1 MLQAIRERVTGI
13 VAIFVLGLLAVPFLF
28 FGLESYMQAVPQD
41 AVAVVGDEEIST
53 SEFQTSF
60 ARYRAQLRQ
69 RLGDQ
74 YNDVAANQPAARRE
88 HLESMIDQLLLR
100 QHARDL
106 GMRISDRAIADILA
120 DIEAFQIDGQF
131 NADAYRQ
138 ALGAIGET
146 PRSFELD
153 LRDDLLTQL
162 LPMALTDTAIV
173 TETEV
178 DRLISLQQQK
188 RSATLVEVSA
198 EPFRSEI
205 EIGQEDI
212 AEYYQGHL
220 DSFTSEERVRLGYVS
235 LQADE
240 LLEDATL
247 GEEELRQRY
256 EAARQRYLTPEARRA
271 SHILLAA
278 GDERSAEEAR
288 ALADALRERVREGES
303 FADLAAE
310 YSDDFVS
317 AEDGGALGWIEPDDM
332 VEPFEDALYAL
343 EEPGAISEPVETRFG
358 WHLIRLEEIRPPQ
371 GMSFEEARP
380 EILQEY
386 LERQRDELFIEMSER
401 MVDLVY
407 ADDTSLEP
415 LAEALGLEIRETDWL
430 TRAGHEQGVASHM
443 EVVEAAFSDLVLL
456 DGAVSDPID
465 IDRNHMV
472 AIKVIEHEPAE
483 PRPLEEV
490 SDSIRERLLAERAS
504 QAAKA
509 QAETLLER
517 LSAGEFEGL
526 EALAEAESLELI
538 ELDAVGRN
546 AFEHGPQFIQALFR
560 LPDPGEAPTLHVLE
574 KQDGYALVRLEAVQ
588 PGNPAEASDSERDL
602 VRRQIQFGRATYER
616 TGLLDWLRD
625 NTEISVIEDR
635 L

>member
-106 GMRISDRAIADILA
+106 GMRISDRAITDILA
-120 DIEAFQIDGQF
+120 DIEAFQVDGQF

-178 DRLISLQQQK
+178 DRFISLQQQK
-188 RSATLVEVSA
+188 RSATLIEVSA
-198 EPFRSEI
+198 EPFRGEI
-205 EIGQEDI
+205 EIKQEDI
-212 AEYYQGHL
+212 AEYYQGNL
-220 DSFTSEERVRLGYVS
+220 VSFTSEERVRLGYVS
-235 LQADE
+235 LKADE
-240 LLEDATL
+240 LLEDVTL

-371 GMSFEEARP
+371 GMSFEEARS

-415 LAEALGLEIRETDWL
+415 LAEELGLEIRETDWL
-430 TRAGHEQGVASHM
+430 TRAGHDQGVASHM
-443 EVVEAAFSDLVLL
+443 EVVETAFSDLVLL

-509 QAETLLER
+509 QAETLLKR

-526 EALAEAESLELI
+526 EALAEAEGLELI

-560 LPDPGEAPTLHVLE
+560 RPDPGETPTLHVLE
-574 KQDGYALVRLEAVQ
+574 KQDGYALVRLEGVQ

-602 VRRQIQFGRATYER
+602 VRRQMQFGRAAYER